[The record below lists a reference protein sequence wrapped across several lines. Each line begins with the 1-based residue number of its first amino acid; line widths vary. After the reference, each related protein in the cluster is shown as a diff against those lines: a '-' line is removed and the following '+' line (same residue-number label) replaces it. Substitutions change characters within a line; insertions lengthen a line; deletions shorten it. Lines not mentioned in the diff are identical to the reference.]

1 MLTRSLITRFKF
13 VAGVLLTLAL
23 LTPCPGFTA
32 EKKAKIYSIKG
43 LVTAIGP
50 REVTVHGQKGTEVT
64 VRTEEDFTRKVALG
78 AQVTA
83 WYYQEAEG
91 FRLKWLE
98 YPLETSNVSPH
109 QFVPQIKRVVLLPS
123 SDAGDADEL
132 YGTIEEFL
140 KSNVGWTFKHRMLAE
155 EIQSRL
161 QPKTSAL
168 EAIDPETGE
177 VDLNHYAELHE
188 KLVRRIASDVRVDA
202 VLETKIEQVR
212 ANFRSQVAV
221 WDGTRQPVASNGS
234 RALMLFSPL
243 PADGHVPAAT
253 VVQNLWDPEGRLLW
267 SSRRGFCVLALQL
280 GITAKFRDRPLAEAL
295 MDKASIQEWLKNF
308 YATWLPGD
316 ADLPKPK

>member
-13 VAGVLLTLAL
+13 VASVLLTLAL
-23 LTPCPGFTA
+23 LAPRPGFTA
-32 EKKAKIYSIKG
+32 EKRAKIYSIKG
-43 LVTAIGP
+43 LVTAIGST
-50 REVTVHGQKGTEVT
+50 EVTVHGEKGAEVT
-64 VRTEEDFTRKVALG
+64 VRTAEDFTSKIALG

-83 WYYQEAEG
+83 WYYREGEG
-91 FRLKWLE
+91 FRLKWME
-98 YPLETSNVSPH
+98 YPLETSFVSPH

-132 YGTIEEFL
+132 LGLIENFL
-140 KSNVGWTFKHRMLAE
+140 ATNLRWIVKHRMLAE
-155 EIQSRL
+155 EIRSRV
-161 QPKTSAL
+161 QPTTSGL
-168 EAIDPETGE
+168 EAIDPATGE
-177 VDLNHYAELHE
+177 VSLNHYAEMRE
-188 KLVRRIASDVRVDA
+188 KLIRRIASDLRVDA
-202 VLETKIEQVR
+202 VLETKIEEVQ

-221 WDGTRQPVASNGS
+221 WDGTRQPVATKGS
-234 RALMLFSPL
+234 RTLMLFSPL

-295 MDKASIQEWLKNF
+295 KDKASVQEWLKNF

-316 ADLPKPK
+316 ADLSKPK